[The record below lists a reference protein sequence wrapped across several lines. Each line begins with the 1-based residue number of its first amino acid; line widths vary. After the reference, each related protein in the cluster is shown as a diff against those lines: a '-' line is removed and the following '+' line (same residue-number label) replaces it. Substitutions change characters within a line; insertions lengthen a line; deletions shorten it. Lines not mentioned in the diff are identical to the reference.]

1 MIKINRKKVRNNS
14 YVLIKTIDA
23 VFFIYITEDNFT
35 VISSHEE
42 LKEVVL
48 LCLQDLL
55 NRCFTNVIEELY
67 TRQYAPTLAHGIYL
81 CVSIAKYEKSRS
93 LR

>member
-1 MIKINRKKVRNNS
+1 MIKNNHKEVRNNS
-14 YVLIKTIDA
+14 YLLIKTIDA
-23 VFFIYITEDNFT
+23 ICFFSTTQNNFT

-67 TRQYAPTLAHGIYL
+67 TKQYAPILAHGIYL
-81 CVSIAKYEKSRS
+81 SILIAKYERSNS